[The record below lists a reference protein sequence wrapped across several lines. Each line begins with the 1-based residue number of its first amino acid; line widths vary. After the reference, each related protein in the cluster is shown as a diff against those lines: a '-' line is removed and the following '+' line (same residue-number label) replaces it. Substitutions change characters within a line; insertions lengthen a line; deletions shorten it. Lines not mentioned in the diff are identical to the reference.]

1 MCQPMGIMFM
11 KKGSNEKRNSV
22 CDRNMCC
29 GCGACAQVCPKKCIS
44 MVADQEGFLYPVIAD
59 KQCVGCG
66 KCSSICPILNS
77 RAITNDVSKI
87 FAAYSLDDDI
97 RMNSSSGGIFSLLAN
112 AVLDSNGVV
121 FGAAF
126 DSNWLVHHV
135 AVDKST
141 ELSKLRGSKYLQSR
155 IENTYAEAEMLLKQG
170 RKVLFSG
177 TGCQIAGLKRYLGK
191 DFEHCYTVDILCHG
205 VPSPYVWEKYIFE
218 KKAKAENGVQDVFFR
233 DKTYGWKKFSTRI
246 LMDNKRYI
254 KKYTDDIFMRLF
266 LRNIDLR
273 PSCHNCQFKS
283 VKRVSDLTIGD
294 AWGIEKIMP
303 EFGDDKGTSLVLV
316 HSQKGL
322 DLLKMIYDKVYI
334 KEGEIDVLLP
344 VQSDSRKSVEAHINR
359 GLFFKKLQ
367 KSSGIECM
375 EKYLHPS
382 IPKRV
387 LLKIRRI
394 LKDKHL

>member
-1 MCQPMGIMFM
+1 M
-11 KKGSNEKRNSV
+11 KKCSGQKRNRI

-29 GCGACAQVCPKKCIS
+29 GCGACAQICPKKCIS
-44 MVADQEGFLYPVIAD
+44 MAADQEGFLYPVID
-59 KQCVGCG
+59 DEQCVGCG
-66 KCSSICPILNS
+66 KCSSVCPILNS
-77 RAITNDVSKI
+77 REITNDVSRI

-112 AVLDSNGVV
+112 AVLDNNGVV

-170 RKVLFSG
+170 RRVLFSG
-177 TGCQIAGLKRYLGK
+177 TGCQIAGLKRFLGK
-191 DFEHCYTVDILCHG
+191 DYAHCYTVDILCHG
-205 VPSPYVWEKYIFE
+205 VPSPYVWEKYLSE
-218 KKAKAENGVQDVFFR
+218 KKTRAGNEVKDVFFR
-233 DKTYGWKKFSTRI
+233 DKTSGWKTYSTRI
-246 LMDNKRYI
+246 LLEDNKKYV
-254 KKYTDDIFMRLF
+254 KKYNEDTYMRLF

-283 VKRVSDLTIGD
+283 VERVSDLTIGD
-294 AWGIEKIMP
+294 AWGIEKVMP
-303 EFGDDKGTSLVLV
+303 EFSDDKGTSLVLV

-322 DLLKMIYDKVYI
+322 DLLNMIYDKVYI
-334 KEGEIDVLLP
+334 KEGEIDTLLP
-344 VQSDSRKSVEAHINR
+344 VRSDARKSVEAHINR
-359 GLFFKKLQ
+359 RLFFKKLQ

-375 EKYLHPS
+375 EKYLSPS
-382 IPKRV
+382 IPQRAR
-387 LLKIRRI
+387 LKIRRI
-394 LKDKHL
+394 LKDITSRY